1 MKLTKQ
7 KATSLLT
14 AGMLAIAATMNAT
27 NPFLSDYNTPFNI
40 PPFERITENDYMP
53 ALKAGM
59 EQHNKEIQ
67 AIIDNPETATFEN
80 TIVALDNAGQLL
92 ENVSLA
98 FNSIYE
104 AMSTPRLQEIG
115 TEVFPMLSSHSDEI
129 MMNDKL
135 FARIKTVYDNRQS
148 LNLTTPQKRLLEKYY
163 KDFARNGALLSDEK
177 KAELKKINE
186 ELSKL
191 NQKFGDNIVKGINN
205 WKLVVDNKA
214 DLAGLPQSSIDVAAE
229 EAAAAGMPGKWVFT
243 LQAPSRLPFLT
254 YCDNRQLRE
263 RLFTAY
269 INLANTGEENDN
281 KALINQIITLRT
293 KKAKLFGFNNYA
305 EYATDNVMAKTPAA
319 AEELLMKVWKPAV
332 AKSYEEIADMQA
344 YVDRHGGNFKIAGW
358 DYYYYADKVKQ
369 ERFNFD
375 ENEVRAYFPIE
386 SVRQGIFRMAERLYG
401 ITFKEVENVPIYH
414 PDVKV
419 YEVLD
424 SESKHLATFM
434 TDYYARRGKRQGAW
448 MFVFQEANG
457 TKDIRPIVYN
467 VGNFTKPTADSPSL
481 LTIDEVETMFHE
493 FGHGLHGML
502 TRSQYKGNAGTNVD
516 RDFVEFPSQ
525 LHEHWMFEPELLK
538 EYARHYRTGEVI
550 PDSLV
555 RKLIE
560 SSKFNQG
567 FANTELV
574 GAALLDLKWH
584 QLTDLE
590 GINAAEFERSVAE
603 SLGMPEQIPF
613 RYRSTYF
620 NHIFSSDGY
629 AAGYYTYIWA
639 QVLDCDGFEVF
650 QKTGNVFD
658 PATAARL
665 KHVLESGNDED
676 PMTLYEGFA
685 GHRPDAGALLR
696 DKGLDK

>member
-7 KATSLLT
+7 TATSLLT

-135 FARIKTVYDNRQS
+135 FASIKTVYDNRQS

-229 EAAAAGMPGKWVFT
+229 EAAAAGMPGKWIFT

-281 KALINQIITLRT
+281 KALINQILTLRT

-305 EYATDNVMAKTPAA
+305 EYATDNVMAK
-319 AEELLMKVWKPAV
+319 
-332 AKSYEEIADMQA
+332 
-344 YVDRHGGNFKIAGW
+344 
-358 DYYYYADKVKQ
+358 
-369 ERFNFD
+369 
-375 ENEVRAYFPIE
+375 
-386 SVRQGIFRMAERLYG
+386 
-401 ITFKEVENVPIYH
+401 H
-414 PDVKV
+414 P
-419 YEVLD
+419 
-424 SESKHLATFM
+424 
-434 TDYYARRGKRQGAW
+434 
-448 MFVFQEANG
+448 
-457 TKDIRPIVYN
+457 
-467 VGNFTKPTADSPSL
+467 
-481 LTIDEVETMFHE
+481 
-493 FGHGLHGML
+493 
-502 TRSQYKGNAGTNVD
+502 
-516 RDFVEFPSQ
+516 Q
-525 LHEHWMFEPELLK
+525 LPK
-538 EYARHYRTGEVI
+538 
-550 PDSLV
+550 
-555 RKLIE
+555 
-560 SSKFNQG
+560 N
-567 FANTELV
+567 
-574 GAALLDLKWH
+574 
-584 QLTDLE
+584 
-590 GINAAEFERSVAE
+590 
-603 SLGMPEQIPF
+603 
-613 RYRSTYF
+613 
-620 NHIFSSDGY
+620 
-629 AAGYYTYIWA
+629 
-639 QVLDCDGFEVF
+639 C
-650 QKTGNVFD
+650 
-658 PATAARL
+658 
-665 KHVLESGNDED
+665 
-676 PMTLYEGFA
+676 
-685 GHRPDAGALLR
+685 
-696 DKGLDK
+696 

>member
-1 MKLTKQ
+1 MKKTKLT
-7 KATSLLT
+7 ATSLLT
-14 AGMLAIAATMNAT
+14 AGMLAIAANMNAT
-27 NPFLSDYNTPFNI
+27 NPFLSDYNTRFNI
-40 PPFERITENDYMP
+40 PPFERITEDDYMP

-59 EQHNKEIQ
+59 EQHNAEIQ
-67 AIIDNPETATFEN
+67 AIIDNPEKATFEN
-80 TIVALDNAGQLL
+80 TIVAFDNTGQLL

-104 AMSTPRLQEIG
+104 ALSTPHLQEIG
-115 TEVFPMLSSHSDEI
+115 AEVFPMLSSHSDEI

-135 FARIKTVYDNRQS
+135 FARIKTVYDNRES

-163 KDFARNGALLSDEK
+163 KDFVRNGALLSDEK

-191 NQKFGDNIVKGINN
+191 NQKFGDNIVKGVNN

-243 LQAPSRLPFLT
+243 LQSPSRLPFLT

-269 INLANTGEENDN
+269 INLANTGDENDN
-281 KALINQIITLRT
+281 KALINQILTLRT

-344 YVDRHGGNFKIAGW
+344 YVDRHGGDFKIAGW

-386 SVRQGIFRMAERLYG
+386 SVRQGIFKMAERLYG
-401 ITFKEVENVPIYH
+401 ITFKEVDNAPVYH

-457 TKDIRPIVYN
+457 TKDVRPIVYN

-550 PDSLV
+550 PDALV
-555 RKLIE
+555 KKLID

-590 GINAAEFERSVAE
+590 GVNAAEFEREVAE

-685 GHRPDAGALLR
+685 GHRPDAAALLR
-696 DKGLDK
+696 DKGLD

>member
-1 MKLTKQ
+1 MKKTKLP
-7 KATSLLT
+7 ATSLLT
-14 AGMLAIAATMNAT
+14 AGLLAIAANMNAPT
-27 NPFLSDYNTPFNI
+27 PFLSDYSTRFNI
-40 PPFERITENDYMP
+40 PPFERITEDDYMP

-59 EQHNKEIQ
+59 EQHNAEIQ
-67 AIIDNPETATFEN
+67 AIIDNPEKATFEN
-80 TIVALDNAGQLL
+80 TIVAFDNAGQLL

-104 AMSTPRLQEIG
+104 ALSTPHLQEIG
-115 TEVFPMLSSHSDEI
+115 SEVFPMLSSHSDEI

-135 FARIKTVYDNRQS
+135 FARIKTVYDNRES

-163 KDFARNGALLSDEK
+163 KDFVRNGALLSDEK

-191 NQKFGDNIVKGINN
+191 NQKYGDNIVKGINN

-263 RLFTAY
+263 QLFTAY

-281 KALINQIITLRT
+281 KALINQILTLRT
-293 KKAKLFGFNNYA
+293 KKARLFGFNNYA

-386 SVRQGIFRMAERLYG
+386 SVRQGIFKMAERLYG
-401 ITFKEVENVPIYH
+401 ITFKEVDNVPVYH

-502 TRSQYKGNAGTNVD
+502 TRSQYKGNSGTNVD

-525 LHEHWMFEPELLK
+525 IHEHWMFEPELLK

-550 PDSLV
+550 PDALV
-555 RKLIE
+555 KKLID

-590 GINAAEFERSVAE
+590 GVNAAEYERSVAE
-603 SLGMPEQIPF
+603 SPGMPEQNPF
-613 RYRSTYF
+613 RYRSTYI

-639 QVLDCDGFEVF
+639 QVLDCDGFEVI

-665 KHVLESGNDED
+665 KHVLESGNDEA

-685 GHRPDAGALLR
+685 GHRPDAAALLR
-696 DKGLDK
+696 AKGLDK

>member
-1 MKLTKQ
+1 MKKTKLT
-7 KATSLLT
+7 ATSLLT
-14 AGMLAIAATMNAT
+14 AGLLAIAANMNAT
-27 NPFLSDYNTPFNI
+27 NPFLSDYNTRFNI
-40 PPFERITENDYMP
+40 PPFERITEDDYMP

-59 EQHNKEIQ
+59 EQHNAEIQ
-67 AIIDNPETATFEN
+67 AIIDNPEKATFEN
-80 TIVALDNAGQLL
+80 TIVAFDNAGQLL

-104 AMSTPRLQEIG
+104 AMSTPYLQEIG
-115 TEVFPMLSSHSDEI
+115 SEVFPMLSSHSDEI
-129 MMNDKL
+129 MMNGKL
-135 FARIKTVYDNRQS
+135 FARIKTVYDNRES

-163 KDFARNGALLSDEK
+163 KDFVRNGALLSDEK

-191 NQKFGDNIVKGINN
+191 NQKYGDNIVKGVNN

-243 LQAPSRLPFLT
+243 LQSPSRLPFLT

-281 KALINQIITLRT
+281 KALINQILTLRT

-344 YVDRHGGNFKIAGW
+344 YVDRHGGDFKIAGW

-401 ITFKEVENVPIYH
+401 ITFKEVDNVPVYH

-457 TKDIRPIVYN
+457 TKDVRPIVYN

-550 PDSLV
+550 PDALV
-555 RKLIE
+555 KKLIE

-590 GINAAEFERSVAE
+590 GVNAAEFERSVAE
-603 SLGMPEQIPF
+603 QLGMPEQIPF

-685 GHRPDAGALLR
+685 GHRPDAAALLR
-696 DKGLDK
+696 DKGLD